1 MAAVLDQITLAT
13 LAEYPDLNREVLS
26 RDCPA
31 LRMLQEKAVRK
42 GGKSIDVTVRY
53 KRNNGGWYSGYD
65 QFDTAH
71 VDQLA
76 QGTLQWKNVYVN
88 VTIDEDTLVENAG
101 MNIRDLMSIRDI
113 RRLGKRDR
121 HTIFNIFG
129 EEFAG
134 AVDDIKDKM
143 ATGIYSDGTGDGGKQ
158 VTGFAAAIDDDNTYA
173 GIAYNELGTFDY
185 TGILS
190 GTNDQIWAS
199 KKKDLS
205 SASLD
210 LSTIA
215 DVLNDC
221 AKGAHSP
228 SWAFLPRD
236 LYSALA
242 LQLEGQKTRPN
253 PDISQI
259 GFRNNIEWLEFGVT
273 FFRDEYCPS
282 GTVYFVNPEFMKLYI
297 HPALDMSFSS
307 FKEPTDQAAI
317 TGQLKCKM
325 QLVSTDRAKQGVIVN
340 AVA

>member
-31 LRMLQEKAVRK
+31 LRMLQENAVRV
-42 GGKSIDVTVRY
+42 GGRSIDVSVRY

-101 MNIRDLMSIRDI
+101 MNIRDLLNIRDV
-113 RRLGKRDR
+113 RRLPKRDR

-134 AVDDIKDKM
+134 ALDDIKDKF
-143 ATGIYSDGTGDGGKQ
+143 ATSLYSDGTADGGKEL
-158 VTGFAAAIDDDNTYA
+158 TGFAATIDNDNTYA

-185 TGILS
+185 VGIIS
-190 GTNDQIWAS
+190 GTYDNIWAA
-199 KKKDLS
+199 KVKDLS

-210 LSTIA
+210 LASTA
-215 DVLNDC
+215 DILNDS

-228 SWAFLPRD
+228 NWGFLPRD

-253 PDISQI
+253 PDVSAI

-282 GTVYFVNPEFMKLYI
+282 GTVYFVNSDYMKL
-297 HPALDMSFSS
+297 
-307 FKEPTDQAAI
+307 
-317 TGQLKCKM
+317 
-325 QLVSTDRAKQGVIVN
+325 
-340 AVA
+340 